1 MDEGREE
8 KKPRRSTAATATM
21 DEKEKGRMLTLQAP
35 LPVPAR
41 GGALRP
47 TTLLP
52 KVVMTF
58 TPRRSTSEVTAAE
71 LRVLAQ
77 SPTYEGGC
85 PWLAHLASSYAASWD
100 VLRSLCRHSGAGWF
114 CMCFISLH
122 GSWDVHRSQKQASI
136 PRKGREGVAGS

>member
-1 MDEGREE
+1 MKTANMMKTRGMGKKTERREE
-8 KKPRRSTAATATM
+8 KKPRRSTAVTTM
-21 DEKEKGRMLTLQAP
+21 DGKEKGRMLTLQAP

-52 KVVMTF
+52 KVVMPL

-71 LRVLAQ
+71 LRVPH
-77 SPTYEGGC
+77 SRPTYEGGR

-100 VLRSLCRHSGAGWF
+100 VLRSLCRHSGT
-114 CMCFISLH
+114 
-122 GSWDVHRSQKQASI
+122 
-136 PRKGREGVAGS
+136 